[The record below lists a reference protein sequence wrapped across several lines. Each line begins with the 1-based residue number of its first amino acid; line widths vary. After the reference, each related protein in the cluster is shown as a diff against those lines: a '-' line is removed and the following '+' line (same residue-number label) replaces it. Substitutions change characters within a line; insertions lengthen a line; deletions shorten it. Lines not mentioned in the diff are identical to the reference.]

1 MLFFIFFAACLCAD
15 VAFGQEPDFV
25 EIASLTKTI
34 TSSAGFSE
42 FVGWMIGV
50 QVVLRGTAEG
60 LTRISVYTETKW
72 DNKAAA
78 IISQAAW
85 VLGAG
90 LGKLGYGVPKLVVEE
105 KTKADAKKTS

>member
-1 MLFFIFFAACLCAD
+1 MLFFIFCAICLCAD

-25 EIASLTKTI
+25 EIASLTKTL

-42 FVGWMIGV
+42 FIGWMLGFQI
-50 QVVLRGTAEG
+50 VLRGTAEG

-78 IISQAAW
+78 WASQAAW
-85 VLGAG
+85 LLGAG

-105 KTKADAKKTS
+105 KAKADVKKAS